1 MNLIEL
7 KDLKKHFHS
16 KPALN
21 GINFTLKEGE
31 AVTLFGPNGAGKST
45 LIRILSGIM
54 SPGEGSIIFNGAGS
68 DSTGI
73 KKHTFFLGHKNS
85 LYNSLT
91 VHENMSFS
99 NRIFA
104 KINGAANIEN
114 VLKEHGLWERR
125 NDPVKELSQGMKR
138 RAAIARA
145 FIVSPKLL
153 VMDEPFAGLDLKW
166 RHSVVNRINA
176 LKNSGKSLVLA
187 THLVEEGFELAD
199 RIAFLHKGS
208 FIFVKDKKDTGIQ
221 EIKDLF
227 HSFGEA
233 A

>member
-7 KDLKKHFHS
+7 RGIKKSFHS

-21 GINFTLKEGE
+21 KINFTLKEGE

-45 LIRILSGIM
+45 LVRILSGIM
-54 SPGEGSIIFNGAGS
+54 VPGEGRIICNGS
-68 DSTGI
+68 DSDNGEI
-73 KKHTFFLGHKNS
+73 RKRTFFLGHKNS

-91 VHENMSFS
+91 VHENMCFA
-99 NRIFA
+99 NRLFPR
-104 KINGAANIEN
+104 INGSAHIEK
-114 VLKEHGLWERR
+114 VLKENGLWERR

-138 RAAIARA
+138 RVAIARA

-153 VMDEPFAGLDLKW
+153 VMDEPFAGLDLTW
-166 RHSVVNRINA
+166 RRAVVNRVQA
-176 LKNSGKSLVLA
+176 LKVTGTSLVLA
-187 THLVEEGFELAD
+187 THLVEEGFALAD
-199 RIAFLHKGS
+199 RVAFLHKGS
-208 FIFVKDKKDTGIQ
+208 FVFIKDRRDTGMQ